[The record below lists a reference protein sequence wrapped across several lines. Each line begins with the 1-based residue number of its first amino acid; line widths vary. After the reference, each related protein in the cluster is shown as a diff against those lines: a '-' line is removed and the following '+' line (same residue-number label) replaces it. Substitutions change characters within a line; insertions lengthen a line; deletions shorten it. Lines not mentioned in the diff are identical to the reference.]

1 LVQAQEQLI
10 ANRTTLKLDGSQ
22 DPQAE
27 LKAARARL
35 ATVQQRRDSVQSR
48 ASAMQLVNRLFHEQK
63 ELMADRLS
71 QPLADRISLYLR
83 SVFGPEANAIVNFE
97 GNSFRGIRLQRNTQ
111 GAFEF
116 MSLSGGAKE
125 QLAAAV
131 RLAIAELLALDHDR
145 CLPIVFDDAFAY
157 SDPERVQALQRMLD
171 LAAERGLQVIVLTCN
186 PSDYAGLGAKNVR
199 VDTPSLRQLI
209 NANSPPEAISADES
223 HEPLASESMAVTE
236 QDQQDFLDALRA
248 CGSKA
253 SNKTMQEN
261 LGWSEQHYDQVKA
274 KLLHLGLVT
283 TGRGRGGTVLIV

>member
-1 LVQAQEQLI
+1 
-10 ANRTTLKLDGSQ
+10 
-22 DPQAE
+22 
-27 LKAARARL
+27 
-35 ATVQQRRDSVQSR
+35 
-48 ASAMQLVNRLFHEQK
+48 
-63 ELMADRLS
+63 
-71 QPLADRISLYLR
+71 
-83 SVFGPEANAIVNFE
+83 
-97 GNSFRGIRLQRNTQ
+97 
-111 GAFEF
+111 

-131 RLAIAELLALDHDR
+131 RLAIAELLALDHDK

-253 SNKTMQEN
+253 GNKTMQEK